1 MPARRTA
8 NAARLHR
15 GENDG
20 RTAER
25 RWCQR
30 PAGGIPGEDAL
41 RSRIHRQA
49 SWSITKGR
57 YVASDLPRRLAVPQK
72 LFGVRLWWKTIGEFS
87 DNIGFRLELW
97 RSEYLR
103 PAEAFVADYNARV
116 QETKLTLSPSF
127 MESPTSK
134 GAAVA

>member
-1 MPARRTA
+1 MAELQK
-8 NAARLHR
+8 AAGVNVPLVESVAKTHF
-15 GENDG
+15 GSES
-20 RTAER
+20 TTK
-25 RWCQR
+25 
-30 PAGGIPGEDAL
+30 L
-41 RSRIHRQA
+41 

-97 RSEYLR
+97 RPEYLR
-103 PAEAFVADYNARV
+103 QAEAFVADYNARA
-116 QETKLTLSPSF
+116 QGTKLTLSPSF
-127 MESPTSK
+127 MESPAAK